1 MSQKKEGVLLVFLF
15 LAVIL
20 VNLSIISAVSYCDVR
35 LRSACTGA
43 GESIVMGLS
52 NLTNAHGQ
60 DSSYSDYPYVLCC
73 DGGGS
78 PTCIENNKI
87 LGLSSGTNA
96 HAEIP
101 SLSNYETN
109 ICYDNLE
116 CIEIEPI
123 CNLEYPIQTISLSSY
138 DTNAHVGDFS
148 AYYLKICCK
157 ESTTPQAYWTE
168 TDGTYIPESERLL
181 IVTGVTKVWLFLRNS
196 PLPNTPVKFEIYEDD
211 GILDDNIKVEAGA
224 ITGTTDS
231 SGDVNVSWTIEAND
245 ITNANSGGAESD
257 YEFFFRVSK
266 SSDGLLIA
274 TSGILN
280 ASVYGDEASCDIQ
293 CRDYGED
300 SCEKDP
306 CSVSD
311 ESAEETF
318 GITCEETFTGNDGC
332 WKQHDCGECSW
343 NAIINECQP
352 TEIIKREPNCPVLPG
367 GCPSILIDGGTCIA
381 NEDVNDDCSDGFLT
395 YSWIGSF
402 DWDGNVYNGGSSCRE
417 VVNGWV
423 EDPAGTWHYDSD
435 DEFGKCTAGAI
446 NTLECPSR
454 IKLPFFSFLN
464 LVIAALVIILV
475 YVIINSKKKNSVKK
489 FFRKKK

>member
-20 VNLSIISAVSYCDVR
+20 VNLSIISAVSCDVR
-35 LRSACTGA
+35 LRSACNVIA
-43 GESIVMGLS
+43 PESIVMGLS

-78 PTCIENNKI
+78 LSCSGSNKI
-87 LGLSSGTNA
+87 LGLSSSTNA

-109 ICYDNLE
+109 ICYENLD
-116 CIEIEPI
+116 CKNMSGSCSGGYDIK
-123 CNLEYPIQTISLSSY
+123 TVSLSA
-138 DTNAHVGDFS
+138 DTNAHLGNFS
-148 AYYLKICCK
+148 AYNTKICCK
-157 ESTTPQAYWTE
+157 ESTTPQAYWTK
-168 TDGTYIPESERLL
+168 TDGTYILESERLL

-196 PLPNTPVKFEIYEDD
+196 LPNTPVKFEIYEND
-211 GILDDNIKVEAGA
+211 GILDDNIRVGADA

-231 SGDVNVSWTIEAND
+231 NRNVNVSWTIEADD
-245 ITNANSGGAESD
+245 ITQAGTESE
-257 YEFFFRVSK
+257 YEFFFKVSN
-266 SSDGLLIA
+266 GGLIA

-293 CRDYGED
+293 CRDYDVD

-318 GITCEETFTGNDGC
+318 KITCGEKVTGKDGC
-332 WKQHDCGECSW
+332 WKQHDCGACSW
-343 NAIINECQP
+343 NATINECQP
-352 TEIIKREPNCPVLPG
+352 TEIIKREPNCPTLPN
-367 GCPSILIDGGTCIA
+367 GCPNITINGGTCIA